1 MHISWIHH
9 MQNNPNHG
17 NTSMQKHQ
25 LNEHLNNFGTYKVKL
40 EFGEGGVGGQRG
52 GGIWRKIRNDRR
64 YNHWQSH
71 NILGLVRFLKKMKL
85 HNWTSSK
92 T

>member
-1 MHISWIHH
+1 

-17 NTSMQKHQ
+17 NTSMQKHL
-25 LNEHLNNFGTYKVKL
+25 LNEHLDNFGKYKVKL
-40 EFGEGGVGGQRG
+40 EFGEGGVG

-64 YNHWQSH
+64 YNHQQSH
-71 NILGLVRFLKKMKL
+71 NILGLVRFLEKMKL
-85 HNWTSSK
+85 HSWNSLK